1 MRARPGSLSW
11 AGAVRASLVL
21 AFVLVATIS
30 ACAGDQGPSEV
41 ALDMDDLR
49 LDAATGLPILPTAP
63 IGGTWWWRS
72 EPREALDP
80 GLRFVPQPANA
91 GEAAPELPRISLLA
105 AFPDHA
111 SAVATAGELA
121 GAVGTVDAEARWL
134 TGTGVDA
141 GPGFEWLGT
150 DAAGTPF
157 VEVIDRWLVI
167 DGLRPRDEHD
177 QWEAAAEDGGPVY
190 RSPLASG
197 LRATGAGVLVE
208 GDRGGEGAIAFDLIC
223 DGDQDRLLTLGQE
236 LADHGLL
243 EGMRPPWIAPPLTDA
258 EIAARRTLRLVQQ
271 EWSRAFLDALDEDD
285 TFARLTREL
294 GQAAA
299 RGDDE
304 RTGEL
309 IARLQAH
316 VAAVVPEEL
325 PDLGPL
331 EEVLDA
337 HVAAAA
343 MAEYA
348 DRVVVD
354 PGADSTRR
362 PSVEEHRLE
371 AAPFG
376 PSASTTPWRS
386 GNAYYGVEL
395 DGGRLRLSSG
405 VWTGVAPGLGPFVD
419 YLAASGCDELSV
431 AFHDYDDVR
440 GD

>member
-1 MRARPGSLSW
+1 
-11 AGAVRASLVL
+11 
-21 AFVLVATIS
+21 
-30 ACAGDQGPSEV
+30 
-41 ALDMDDLR
+41 
-49 LDAATGLPILPTAP
+49 
-63 IGGTWWWRS
+63 
-72 EPREALDP
+72 
-80 GLRFVPQPANA
+80 
-91 GEAAPELPRISLLA
+91 
-105 AFPDHA
+105 
-111 SAVATAGELA
+111 
-121 GAVGTVDAEARWL
+121 
-134 TGTGVDA
+134 
-141 GPGFEWLGT
+141 
-150 DAAGTPF
+150 
-157 VEVIDRWLVI
+157 
-167 DGLRPRDEHD
+167 
-177 QWEAAAEDGGPVY
+177 
-190 RSPLASG
+190 
-197 LRATGAGVLVE
+197 
-208 GDRGGEGAIAFDLIC
+208 
-223 DGDQDRLLTLGQE
+223 
-236 LADHGLL
+236 
-243 EGMRPPWIAPPLTDA
+243 
-258 EIAARRTLRLVQQ
+258 VQQ